1 MGRRGEIAARLALGA
16 SRARILRLLFAE
28 SLVLALPGAALGILT
43 ARGIGVLIGRST
55 TAGVTPVP
63 ISLNTTPDWTVVV
76 FALVLSFASSLVFG
90 FIPAF
95 HSSRVDLA
103 GIMKDDLSPRGGSR
117 GRLRSVLVVSQVAV
131 SLLLLV
137 GAGLVMRSLAAAQTA
152 YPGFD
157 ERGVASATIDLASG
171 SYDETQGSVFYDRV
185 LDTLRAQPG
194 NDAVSM
200 ARQLPLSLVDG
211 NSSDTVI
218 EGWDARKGEDMR
230 FLLNTVSPDY
240 FNTLRIPL
248 VTGRDFAR
256 TDESESL
263 PVAIVNETMS
273 RRFWAEPNQALGKR
287 IRVGRGQ
294 WRTIVGVARDI
305 KYARVNEDPR
315 PHVYLPMGQNYLSSL
330 TIHVRSQDAEAQLLA
345 RLRSTVQALDPNL
358 PILDVTMLREQT
370 RTALSIF
377 TMAASTL
384 MTFGVFAMILT
395 ALGTYGLVSY
405 AARQSTHEIGIRIAI
420 GADRGHLLRR
430 FLARGLRLGAAG
442 AVCGLVIAFVVARLL
457 TSLLY
462 GVSATD
468 PVSFT
473 AALAVVMTIVLVASL
488 IPAWRASRTDPIA
501 ALRHR

>member
-1 MGRRGEIAARLALGA
+1 
-16 SRARILRLLFAE
+16 
-28 SLVLALPGAALGILT
+28 
-43 ARGIGVLIGRST
+43 
-55 TAGVTPVP
+55 
-63 ISLNTTPDWTVVV
+63 
-76 FALVLSFASSLVFG
+76 
-90 FIPAF
+90 
-95 HSSRVDLA
+95 
-103 GIMKDDLSPRGGSR
+103 
-117 GRLRSVLVVSQVAV
+117 
-131 SLLLLV
+131 
-137 GAGLVMRSLAAAQTA
+137 
-152 YPGFD
+152 
-157 ERGVASATIDLASG
+157 
-171 SYDETQGSVFYDRV
+171 
-185 LDTLRAQPG
+185 
-194 NDAVSM
+194 
-200 ARQLPLSLVDG
+200 
-211 NSSDTVI
+211 
-218 EGWDARKGEDMR
+218 
-230 FLLNTVSPDY
+230 
-240 FNTLRIPL
+240 
-248 VTGRDFAR
+248 
-256 TDESESL
+256 
-263 PVAIVNETMS
+263 
-273 RRFWAEPNQALGKR
+273 
-287 IRVGRGQ
+287 
-294 WRTIVGVARDI
+294 
-305 KYARVNEDPR
+305 
-315 PHVYLPMGQNYLSSL
+315 MGQNYLSSL